1 MILIGLALP
10 GLMILLRQGRV
21 RCVALVSFCLAGFCW
36 GYLAGAFAG
45 LDLLQPGR
53 HTYAFYT
60 GLAVAGGAGL
70 DGVLRRLRGS
80 ERTVRLDHWALAA
93 VLLIGLRVLGP
104 PLFVSLRSR
113 LWASEPFLSS
123 RPSQRLLWV
132 LDGVK
137 SHLKPGERLLYE
149 EGGKDLPGIPD
160 PYQRGRFSG
169 LIPERTGV
177 ELVGGPYLHA
187 ALKTNFTQFGEGML
201 FGKTDWDRA
210 DFEKYARLYRP
221 SAILCWSPRAR
232 RFCRANPDL
241 ITPLDEDGTLFLGK
255 VHGYEGGTIEGKATV
270 VAEAGRL
277 EVREMVPS
285 LDGSIVLR
293 YHSVPSLRVRPD
305 IPLEPRLEEG
315 DPVPFIGLR
324 PPAGIREVELEM
336 VTPFRHP
343 G

>member
-1 MILIGLALP
+1 FA
-10 GLMILLRQGRV
+10 ILLRQGRV
-21 RCVALVSFCLAGFCW
+21 RCVALAGFCLAGFCW
-36 GYLAGAFAG
+36 GYLAGASAG
-45 LDLLQPGR
+45 LDFLQPGR

-70 DGVLRRLRGS
+70 DGILRRLRGG
-80 ERTVRLDHWALAA
+80 ERTVRLDRWALAA
-93 VLLIGLRVLGP
+93 VFLIGLRVLGP

-113 LWASEPFLSS
+113 LWAGEPFLSS
-123 RPSQRLLWV
+123 SPSQRLLWV

-137 SHLKPGERLLYE
+137 RHLKPGERLLYE
-149 EGGKDLPGIPD
+149 EGGKDLPGIRD

-177 ELVGGPYLHA
+177 ELIGGPYLHA
-187 ALKTNFTQFGEGML
+187 ALNTNFTQFGEGML
-201 FGKTDWDRA
+201 FGETDWDRA
-210 DFEKYARLYRP
+210 FFEKHARLYRP

-232 RFCRANPDL
+232 RFCLANPDL
-241 ITPLDEDGTLFLGK
+241 ITILEDDGTLLLGRVK
-255 VHGYEGGTIEGKATV
+255 GFEGDTIEGKAKV

-277 EVREMVPS
+277 VVREMSPS

-293 YHSVPSLRVRPD
+293 YHSVPNLRVRPE

-315 DPVPFIGLR
+315 DRVPFIGLR

-336 VTPFRHP
+336 VPPLRHP